1 MALTETN
8 SGGIKD
14 GTIVNADVN
23 ASAAIAVSKISG
35 AMPTA
40 GGTFTGDVTWDNDTN
55 AGKDMIWDE
64 SDDTLKFND
73 DVQISLGSDRD
84 VRLYHTG
91 SHAYVNV
98 VTGDLNIRTNS
109 TESAIVCTANA
120 GVATY
125 YDSAKKTETTATG
138 LEIVGGITT
147 TTASTFIGDITLDNG
162 TNAGKDIVWD
172 ESDDALEFADDTKAV
187 FGTGSDLTIQHDGTD
202 SSIANTDG
210 TLKITSSAGNNIR
223 VRSDNMRL
231 QSITDSENYLTA
243 VKDGAVELYYDNVK
257 KAETV
262 SGGFTIT
269 GTCTATAFAGD
280 GSALTGVTAVPAGAV
295 VAWTTGSAP
304 TGWLICDGSAV
315 SRSTYSGLF
324 GVISDDY
331 GAGDG
336 SSTFNLPD
344 YRGEFLRGVDGGRA
358 VDPDRA
364 SRTDRGDS
372 TTGDNVGTKQ
382 GHMYASHNHSNGDSG
397 GSGAASPGNYGRAF
411 GNWFTG
417 SSGGNETRPRN
428 VAVNWIIKT

>member
-40 GGTFTGDVTWDNDTN
+40 GGTFTGDVTWDNGTN

-138 LEIVGGITT
+138 LTITGGVTT
-147 TTASTFIGDITLDNG
+147 TTASTFVGDVTFDNG
-162 TNAGKDIVWD
+162 TNANKDLRWD
-172 ESDDALEFADDTKAV
+172 ESVDSLEFDDSVKATFGAD
-187 FGTGSDLTIQHDGTD
+187 GDLQIYHDGTN
-202 SSIANTDG
+202 SSIKNTTGD
-210 TLKITSSAGNNIR
+210 LYIDDAGGNIYIQAKAGE
-223 VRSDNMRL
+223 
-231 QSITDSENYLTA
+231 QSIVA
-243 VKDGAVELYYDNVK
+243 FADGAVDLYHDNSK
-257 KAETV
+257 KLETTAAGV
-262 SGGFTIT
+262 TVT

-372 TTGDNVGTKQ
+372 TTGDNVGTNQ
-382 GHMYASHNHSNGDSG
+382 GHEFFSHNHSLGDSG
-397 GSGAASPGNYGRAF
+397 GSGAASPGSYGRAF

-417 SSGGNETRPRN
+417 ARGGNETRPRN

>member
-40 GGTFTGDVTWDNDTN
+40 GGTFTGDVTWDNGTN

-125 YDSAKKTETTATG
+125 YDAAKKTETTATG

-147 TTASTFIGDITLDNG
+147 TTASTFVGDVTFDNG
-162 TNAGKDIVWD
+162 TNAGKDLTWD
-172 ESDDALEFADDTKAV
+172 ESDSALKFADNVLAYY
-187 FGTGSDLTIQHDGTD
+187 GSDNDLVMYHTD
-202 SSIANTDG
+202 SHGYIKNTTG
-210 TLKITSSAGNNIR
+210 TLYIQDDTNIIIGSVTDTEAGLKYI
-223 VRSDNMRL
+223 
-231 QSITDSENYLTA
+231 
-243 VKDGAVELYYDNVK
+243 KDGAVELYYDNVK

-295 VAWTTGSAP
+295 VAWCTGSAP
-304 TGWLICDGSAV
+304 TGWLICNGSAV

-344 YRGEFLRGVDGGRA
+344 YRGEFLRGTDGGINR
-358 VDPDRA
+358 DPDRA
-364 SRTDRGDS
+364 SRTDRGDG
-372 TTGDNVGTKQ
+372 TGGDVVGSKQ
-382 GHMYASHNHSNGDSG
+382 GHEFASHNHSNGDSG
-397 GSGAASPGNYGRAF
+397 GSGGASPGSYGVAF

-417 SSGGNETRPRN
+417 SRGGNETRPRN
-428 VAVNWIIKT
+428 VNVSWIIKT

>member
-40 GGTFTGDVTWDNDTN
+40 GGTFTGDVTWDNGTN

-91 SHAYVNV
+91 SHAYINV

-109 TESAIVCTANA
+109 SESAIVCTANA

-125 YDSAKKTETTATG
+125 YDTAKKTETTATG
-138 LEIVGGITT
+138 LEITGGITT
-147 TTASTFIGDITLDNG
+147 TTASTFVGDVTFDNG
-162 TNAGKDIVWD
+162 TNAGKDLVWD
-172 ESDDALEFADDTKAV
+172 ESADALEFADDVLAA
-187 FGTGSDLTIQHDGTD
+187 FGSDTDMTAYHDGSNGYITNATGQLVVKAD
-202 SSIANTDG
+202 QVRFYSADG
-210 TLKITSSAGNNIR
+210 
-223 VRSDNMRL
+223 
-231 QSITDSENYLTA
+231 SEDIFHTN
-243 VKDGAVELYYDNVK
+243 KDGAVKLYYDNAK

-262 SGGFTIT
+262 TGGFTVS

-295 VAWTTGSAP
+295 VAWCTGSAP
-304 TGWLICDGSAV
+304 TGWLICNGSAV

-324 GVISDDY
+324 GV
-331 GAGDG
+331 
-336 SSTFNLPD
+336 
-344 YRGEFLRGVDGGRA
+344 
-358 VDPDRA
+358 
-364 SRTDRGDS
+364 
-372 TTGDNVGTKQ
+372 
-382 GHMYASHNHSNGDSG
+382 
-397 GSGAASPGNYGRAF
+397 
-411 GNWFTG
+411 
-417 SSGGNETRPRN
+417 
-428 VAVNWIIKT
+428 

>member
-40 GGTFTGDVTWDNDTN
+40 GGTFTGDVTFVKGTN

-138 LEIVGGITT
+138 LTITGGVTT
-147 TTASTFIGDITLDNG
+147 TTASTFVGDVTFDNG
-162 TNAGKDIVWD
+162 TNAGKDITWD
-172 ESDDALEFADDTKAV
+172 ESENHLVFQDDVYAK
-187 FGTGSDLTIQHDGTD
+187 FGTGGDLQIYHDG
-202 SSIANTDG
+202 SGS
-210 TLKITSSAGNNIR
+210 
-223 VRSDNMRL
+223 VWCC
-231 QSITDSENYLTA
+231 SITPTTNSNKILVD
-243 VKDGAVELYYDNVK
+243 
-257 KAETV
+257 V
-262 SGGFTIT
+262 SVSF
-269 GTCTATAFAGD
+269 GT
-280 GSALTGVTAVPAGAV
+280 SNWAL
-295 VAWTTGSAP
+295 
-304 TGWLICDGSAV
+304 
-315 SRSTYSGLF
+315 F
-324 GVISDDY
+324 
-331 GAGDG
+331 
-336 SSTFNLPD
+336 FNL
-344 YRGEFLRGVDGGRA
+344 YR
-358 VDPDRA
+358 
-364 SRTDRGDS
+364 DS
-372 TTGDNVGTKQ
+372 TLL
-382 GHMYASHNHSNGDSG
+382 
-397 GSGAASPGNYGRAF
+397 
-411 GNWFTG
+411 
-417 SSGGNETRPRN
+417 
-428 VAVNWIIKT
+428 

>member
-40 GGTFTGDVTWDNDTN
+40 GGTFTGDVTWDNGTN

-138 LEIVGGITT
+138 LAITGGVTT
-147 TTASTFIGDITLDNG
+147 TTASTFVGDVTFDNG
-162 TNAGKDIVWD
+162 TNANKDLRWD
-172 ESDDALEFADDTKAV
+172 ESVDSLEFDDSVKATFGAD
-187 FGTGSDLTIQHDGTD
+187 GDLQIYHDGTN
-202 SSIANTDG
+202 SSIKNTTGD
-210 TLKITSSAGNNIR
+210 LYIDDAGGNIYIQAKAGE
-223 VRSDNMRL
+223 
-231 QSITDSENYLTA
+231 QSIVA
-243 VKDGAVELYYDNVK
+243 FADGAVDLYHDNSK
-257 KAETV
+257 KLETTAAGV
-262 SGGFTIT
+262 TVT

-382 GHMYASHNHSNGDSG
+382 GHEFYSHNHSMGDSG
-397 GSGAASPGNYGRAF
+397 GSGAASPGSYGRAF

-417 SSGGNETRPRN
+417 ARGGNETRPRN

>member
-40 GGTFTGDVTWDNDTN
+40 GGTFTGDVTWDNGTN

-147 TTASTFIGDITLDNG
+147 TTASTFVGDVTFDNG
-162 TNAGKDIVWD
+162 TNANKDLRWD
-172 ESDDALEFADDTKAV
+172 ESVDSLEFDDSVKATFGAD
-187 FGTGSDLTIQHDGTD
+187 GDLQIYHDGTN
-202 SSIANTDG
+202 SSIKNTTGD
-210 TLKITSSAGNNIR
+210 LYIDDAGGNIYIQAKAGE
-223 VRSDNMRL
+223 
-231 QSITDSENYLTA
+231 QSIVA
-243 VKDGAVELYYDNVK
+243 FADGAVDLYHDNSK
-257 KAETV
+257 KLETTAAGV
-262 SGGFTIT
+262 TVT

-382 GHMYASHNHSNGDSG
+382 GHEFYSHNHSMGDSG
-397 GSGAASPGNYGRAF
+397 GSGAASEGSYGRAF
-411 GNWFTG
+411 VNWFTG
-417 SSGGNETRPRN
+417 ARGGNETRPRN

>member
-40 GGTFTGDVTWDNDTN
+40 GGTFTGDVTWDNGTN

-147 TTASTFIGDITLDNG
+147 TTASTFVGDVTFDNG
-162 TNAGKDIVWD
+162 TNAGKDITWD
-172 ESDDALEFADDTKAV
+172 ESEDHLVFADDTYAK
-187 FGTGSDLTIQHDGTD
+187 FGAGGDLQLYHNGTD
-202 SSIANTDG
+202 SLIHNTNG

-223 VRSDNMRL
+223 IRSDNMRL
-231 QSITDSENYLTA
+231 QSITDDENYLTA

-262 SGGFTIT
+262 TGGFTVT

-382 GHMYASHNHSNGDSG
+382 GHEFYSHNHSMGDSG
-397 GSGAASPGNYGRAF
+397 GSGAASPGSYGRAF

-417 SSGGNETRPRN
+417 ARGGNETRPRN